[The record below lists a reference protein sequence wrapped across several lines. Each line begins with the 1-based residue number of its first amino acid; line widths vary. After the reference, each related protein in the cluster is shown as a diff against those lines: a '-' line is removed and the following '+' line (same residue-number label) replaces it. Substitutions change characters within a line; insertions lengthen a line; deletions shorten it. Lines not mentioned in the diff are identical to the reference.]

1 MCDDLMR
8 KLMKKL
14 NMLIPEWELHR
25 RINITIKQQI
35 VSIIGLD
42 LNQDY
47 AYTLFSTTACPSGKI
62 SKADTVTFLRSINS
76 GKGDQIEKQANEIH
90 KAFDSNNDGVVD
102 QREFLIGFALTS
114 NGSIQEKLK
123 YVFRMYDHDKNG
135 VMSKKEIDRMVKI
148 AVKAHANDDP
158 KKKSHILDDFRRS
171 LENLNQ
177 GKALDDIEITLEEF
191 VQLLMENKELCEFI
205 SPFSIEQPQD
215 VNVQQSRAQSK

>member
-1 MCDDLMR
+1 
-8 KLMKKL
+8 
-14 NMLIPEWELHR
+14 
-25 RINITIKQQI
+25 
-35 VSIIGLD
+35 
-42 LNQDY
+42 
-47 AYTLFSTTACPSGKI
+47 TACPSGKI